1 MLSQIVSVQHK
12 QALVR
17 PLNAGI
23 IPFLVPRILRPIK
36 ENLGST
42 IGAETEPAEEKVAL
56 DR

>member
-23 IPFLVPRILRPIK
+23 IPFLVPRILRRII
-36 ENLGST
+36 ENLDST
-42 IGAETEPAEEKVAL
+42 VGTKTEPAEEKVAL
-56 DR
+56 DC